1 MAAISSSAEEEG
13 AARLGPSAGPS
24 EAPRRAA
31 APKSPSTPRA
41 SNRSGPR
48 GRASVTRRAG
58 PLGAC
63 SRSSVLH
70 LDEPLVDTRERC
82 AAVLH
87 ELCVD
92 IDLAHVVD
100 DDGDLEAIAV
110 REDVVEKR

>member
-13 AARLGPSAGPS
+13 AGRSGPSAGPG

-31 APKSPSTPRA
+31 APRAPATPRA

-48 GRASVTRRAG
+48 GQVSIPRRAG

-70 LDEPLVDTRERC
+70 LDEPLVDARERC
-82 AAVLH
+82 AAVLY

-100 DDGDLEAIAV
+100 
-110 REDVVEKR
+110 